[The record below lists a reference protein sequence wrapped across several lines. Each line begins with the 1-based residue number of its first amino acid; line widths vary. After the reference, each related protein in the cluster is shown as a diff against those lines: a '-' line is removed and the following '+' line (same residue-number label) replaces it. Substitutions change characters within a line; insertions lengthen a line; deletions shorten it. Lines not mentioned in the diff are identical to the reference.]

1 MDVRYGADVTSLSA
15 VLLRL
20 YRGILLLCVVYT
32 QIYYVQ
38 TSLYALYFPLYPV
51 FSLIYTVQVSV
62 CAVKTS
68 LYALYFPLY
77 PVLSLIYT
85 VQVSVCAVK
94 TLLYGVCSLYSKL
107 YDDITTMRR
116 ENRRTQA
123 SSLRVAILILCSRE
137 EARFPP
143 WPVLCHPC

>member
-1 MDVRYGADVTSLSA
+1 MHIYGTPTLSYVFRCVLCADVTSLCA

-20 YRGILLLCVVYT
+20 YRGILPLCVVYT
-32 QIYYVQ
+32 QIYYLQ
-38 TSLYALYFPLYPV
+38 TSLYALYFPLYHV
-51 FSLIYTVQVSV
+51 LSLIYTVQVSV

-68 LYALYFPLY
+68 LY
-77 PVLSLIYT
+77 
-85 VQVSVCAVK
+85 
-94 TLLYGVCSLYSKL
+94 GVCSLCSKL